1 MRTLAKTR
9 LSILDFAPVTA
20 GQSVGEALR
29 NTLTLAEQADRWGYH
44 RYWLSEH
51 HNMDGVAASATAVL
65 IGQVAAATHRIR
77 VGAGGVMLPNHT
89 PQYVAEQFG
98 TLEILYPG
106 RIDLGIG
113 RSPGGDYATMEALR
127 VNMITASREFP
138 ERVRELLALFDEGTE
153 SALNTQPFT
162 RAPGEG
168 LSVPI
173 WMLGSSLI
181 SARLAAELGLPY
193 AFAAHFSPARLHEAI
208 AAYREYFKPSLHQPR
223 PRVIV
228 AVPVMAAD
236 TRSRAKRLMHSLYQ
250 KALDLGRGRSS
261 RLKPP
266 PETMEWT
273 PQERL
278 AVEDQYAA
286 AIIGGPDE
294 VRAGLQKLLESTQA
308 DELLIH
314 TETYDFKER
323 LRSYEIV
330 WQAKQQ
336 ALLESS

>member
-9 LSILDFAPVTA
+9 LSILDLVPVTT
-20 GQSVGEALR
+20 GQAVGDALR
-29 NTLTLAEQADRWGYH
+29 NALALAEQADQWGYH

-65 IGQVAAATHRIR
+65 IGQIAAVTHRIR
-77 VGAGGVMLPNHT
+77 VGAGGIMLPNHT
-89 PQYVAEQFG
+89 PQTVAEQFG
-98 TLEILYPG
+98 TLETLYPG
-106 RIDLGIG
+106 RIDLGVG

-138 ERVRELLALFDEGTE
+138 ERVRELLALLEEEKD
-153 SALNTQPFT
+153 SAFKAAPFT
-162 RAPGEG
+162 RAPGER
-168 LSVPI
+168 LNVPV

-193 AFAAHFSPARLHEAI
+193 AFAAHFSPARLHEAV
-208 AAYREYFKPSLHQPR
+208 AAYREHFQPSPCYPR
-223 PRVIV
+223 PQVIV

-236 TRSRAKRLMHSLYQ
+236 TRLRAERLMHSLYQ
-250 KALDLGRGRSS
+250 KALDLGRGQSN
-261 RLKPP
+261 RLRPP
-266 PETMEWT
+266 PERMGWT

-278 AVEDQYAA
+278 AIEDQYAA
-286 AIIGGPDE
+286 AIVGNPEE
-294 VRAGLQKLLESTQA
+294 VRSGLQKLLESTQA

-336 ALLESS
+336 ALLELS